1 MVCSY
6 ALGVLD
12 KRTGVMRLAPVA
24 GAGLVRLEPRV
35 RGYSYGPT
43 ASAQP
48 AQALDRAGRINQ
60 NRQCAPLP
68 ELAQRSIQL
77 WPVHQCADC
86 PGPLTVRRN

>member
-1 MVCSY
+1 MVVCSY

-68 ELAQRSIQL
+68 ER
-77 WPVHQCADC
+77 
-86 PGPLTVRRN
+86 GPSGRYRCGPCTSARTARAP